1 MRIFAPSLLFSILLM
16 SGCTWLE
23 FPGVHKIGIQQG
35 NIIKQEMVDK
45 LKAGMSKSQVQFVM
59 GTPLIVDS
67 FNQTRWDYIY
77 KYLSPTGVETEE
89 QVTIFFDDKGLLKEV
104 VGDYIPANLNK

>member
-1 MRIFAPSLLFSILLM
+1 
-16 SGCTWLE
+16 
-23 FPGVHKIGIQQG
+23 
-35 NIIKQEMVDK
+35 MVDK
-45 LKAGMSKSQVQFVM
+45 LETGMSKSQVQFVM

-89 QVTIFFDDKGLLKEV
+89 QVTIFFDNKGLLKGV
-104 VGDYIPANLNK
+104 VGDYAPANLNR